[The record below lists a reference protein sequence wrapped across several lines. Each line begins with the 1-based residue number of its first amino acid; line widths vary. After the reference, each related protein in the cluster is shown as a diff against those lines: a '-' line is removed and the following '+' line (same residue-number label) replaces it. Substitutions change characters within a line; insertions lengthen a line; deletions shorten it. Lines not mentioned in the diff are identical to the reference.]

1 LLFVTGAILIAIAPA
16 SVARADPTCAEINAQ
31 LDQKWIE
38 LEPLIEQYN
47 GVHEKYLNNLK
58 SQAKLSK
65 QLNPLQLQVDLA
77 MSRVGAIATQ
87 LYKGGSASAINAVLS
102 SGSPTQ
108 LSEQLATLDQLA
120 RVQRD
125 QIAKTIA
132 AQQKLSGD
140 KTKLQA
146 SAQDLAAQD
155 KQLGAQKNKI
165 EAEQQAFID
174 LRLKACGVDP
184 NGNSLRIGASCPAV
198 TTGYAK
204 GLIAAAYACN
214 QIGKPYKWA
223 AAGPSSFDCSGL
235 TMKAWAAAG
244 VSLAHYTVTQKQQ
257 TRRISR
263 TDLQPGDLVFF
274 FSDIHHMGLYVGNGL
289 MVHAPR
295 TGDFVRMQYIDNL
308 PINSFGR
315 PG

>member
-1 LLFVTGAILIAIAPA
+1 MIGAVLIAIAPA
-16 SVARADPTCAEINAQ
+16 SVARADPTCSEINAQ
-31 LDQKWIE
+31 LDDKWAE

-47 GVHEKYLNNLK
+47 GVHEKYVANLK
-58 SQAKLSK
+58 NQATLSK

-87 LYKGGSASAINAVLS
+87 LYKGGGASAINAVLS

-108 LSEQLATLDQLA
+108 LSEQLATLDQMA

-125 QIAKTIA
+125 QIAKVIA

-140 KTKLQA
+140 KNKLLA

-155 KQLGAQKNKI
+155 KELGSQKNKI
-165 EAEQQAFID
+165 EAEQQKFID

-184 NGNSLRIGASCPAV
+184 NGNNLRIGPSCPAV
-198 TTGYAK
+198 STGYSK
-204 GLIAAAYACN
+204 GQIAAAYACN

-223 AAGPSSFDCSGL
+223 AAGPDRFDCSGL
-235 TMKAWAAAG
+235 TMMAWKAAG
-244 VSLAHYTVTQKQQ
+244 VTLAHYTVTQKSQ
-257 TRRISR
+257 TKRISR
-263 TDLQPGDLVFF
+263 ADLQPGDLVFF
-274 FSDIHHMGLYVGNGL
+274 FSDVHHMGLYVGNGL
-289 MVHAPR
+289 MVHAPQ